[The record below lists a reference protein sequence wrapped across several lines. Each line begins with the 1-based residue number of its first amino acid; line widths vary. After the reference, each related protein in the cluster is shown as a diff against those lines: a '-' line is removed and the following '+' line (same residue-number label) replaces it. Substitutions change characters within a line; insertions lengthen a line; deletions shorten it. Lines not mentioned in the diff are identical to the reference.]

1 MRLFNKKIDVEE
13 IIPLIL
19 FTVFVN
25 NKPIYKMN
33 CMLEDENRIMIG
45 DIVPAN
51 PQSIFRQENRGYGS
65 LLMEELLLY
74 AKENNIK
81 ELYGNLA
88 TVDIDHKDRL
98 IHYYKKFGFEVN
110 LFKESKN
117 GYFGRISKIESV
129 KLFL

>member
-1 MRLFNKKIDVEE
+1 MRFFDKKVEVEE

-19 FTVFVN
+19 FTIFVN
-25 NKPIYKMN
+25 NRPIYKMN
-33 CMLEDENRIMIG
+33 CVLDDENRIMIG
-45 DIVPAN
+45 DIVPVN
-51 PQSIFRQENRGYGS
+51 SQSIFRQENRGYGS

-74 AKENNIK
+74 AEDNKIK

-98 IHYYKKFGFEVN
+98 IHYYKKYGFEVD

-117 GYFGRISKIESV
+117 GYFGRISKI
-129 KLFL
+129 LI

>member
-1 MRLFNKKIDVEE
+1 MRFCNKKVEVEE

-19 FTVFVN
+19 FTIFVN

-33 CMLEDENRIMIG
+33 CVLDCENRIMIG
-45 DIVPAN
+45 DISPVN
-51 PQSIFRQENRGYGS
+51 SQSIFRQENRGYGS
-65 LLMEELLLY
+65 LLMEELLFY
-74 AKENNIK
+74 AKENKIK

-98 IHYYKKFGFEVN
+98 IHYYKKYGFEVD

-117 GYFGRISKIESV
+117 GYFGRISKI
-129 KLFL
+129 LI